1 MASSL
6 TALLG
11 IARDGAVAQ
20 QAALQTTGD
29 NIANASTA
37 GYVRRTALLSA
48 RASFPN
54 GPGGVTVGQTTRAFD
69 AFVNRRV
76 LDEQGKLSAG
86 LAREGALQQIQ
97 AIVTPDGG
105 SLAQRIESL
114 AAAFQALSGYPGDLA
129 VRSDLLAKAEALA
142 QTFHDTASGLTAQ
155 RDDLFRKSQGVATDL
170 NQRLT
175 AIGDLNA
182 KIALAKDSPDGG
194 AALRDQRDQLV
205 RDVSERIGARVVE
218 DPGTG
223 AWTLFAGGAV
233 LIDADR
239 VSAVQVGLDPT
250 GNLQIQ
256 ARRPSGSVV
265 DLNVQ
270 EGTLGGLREARD
282 VDLAATQTKLDALA
296 FDFASSVNA
305 AHSAG
310 FGLDGVTGRPLFST
324 TATATGAAYAMTIDP
339 SVAGR
344 PGRIAASAT
353 AVDVPGGSG
362 AALALVKTFDAALA
376 TSGLSPRA
384 TFAALGADLGTRL
397 SSASAE
403 VDLRKGT
410 LGQVDA
416 LRESESGVSVEEEM
430 VDLTRFQRAFEASVK
445 VLRTADELLET
456 LIQSKR

>member
-29 NIANASTA
+29 NIANASTP
-37 GYVRRTALLSA
+37 GYVRRAALLSA

-69 AFVNRRV
+69 AFVTRRV

-86 LAREGALQQIQ
+86 LAREGSLQQIQ
-97 AIVTPDGG
+97 AIVSPDTG
-105 SLAQRIESL
+105 SIGQQLDAL
-114 AAAFQALSGYPGDLA
+114 AAAFQALSGYPGELA
-129 VRSDLLAKAEALA
+129 VRSDVLSKAEAVA
-142 QTFHDTASGLTAQ
+142 QTFHDTAAGLSAQ
-155 RDDLFRKSQGVATDL
+155 RDDLFRKAQGVATDL

-182 KIALAKDSPDGG
+182 KIAQAKDSPDGG

-205 RDVSERIGARVVE
+205 REVSDRVGARVVE

-223 AWTLFAGGAV
+223 AWTLFAGGTV
-233 LIDADR
+233 LVDADR
-239 VSAVQVGLDPT
+239 VSTVQVGLDPA

-256 ARRPSGSVV
+256 AKRPSGSLV
-265 DLNVQ
+265 DMSVQ
-270 EGTLGGLREARD
+270 EGSLGGLREARD
-282 VDLAATQTKLDALA
+282 VDLAATQGKLDSLA
-296 FDFASSVNA
+296 FDFASSINA

-310 FGLDGVTGRPLFST
+310 FGLDAVGGRPLFAT

-339 SVAGR
+339 AVAGR

-353 AVDVPGGSG
+353 AADVPGGSG
-362 AALALVKTFDAALA
+362 AALAIVKTFDATLA
-376 TSGLSPRA
+376 SSGLSPRA
-384 TFAALGADLGTRL
+384 TFGALGADLGTRL

-445 VLRTADELLET
+445 VLRTADELLDT